1 LDIVERNGALAKVI
15 EKDPLSTAYKMDEAA
30 VVGAVIS
37 KARAGNKVFEKL
49 LEANPTL
56 QEPAKL
62 YFTKELFGQD
72 VAPTDAVIKTFLKNN
87 EIPLQQLGLY
97 KDFKDLRTAQ
107 RTAKDAVETAKGF
120 EKGYKEGEKIAG
132 EAAKAAKKE
141 KDRLTKMSQ
150 TAQER
155 LSETIQAAEPIE
167 KMLERSEVRARP
179 AEVKLKQRLGAAEK
193 TMEQINGIEK
203 EYNSLVNDL
212 SKMKSKEI
220 PGAIKSA
227 ANKMLNQGYIT
238 QAERDAFVNA
248 ADKNANQLKD
258 AATAT
263 KWVMGSAVGFLGV
276 TQLASKLTPMGDVP
290 KYYR

>member
-1 LDIVERNGALAKVI
+1 LAKVI

-49 LEANPTL
+49 LEANPSL

-87 EIPLQQLGLY
+87 EIPLKQLGLY

-107 RTAKDAVETAKGF
+107 RTAKDAVETAKDF

-132 EAAKAAKKE
+132 AAAKAAKGE
-141 KDRLTKMSQ
+141 QDRLISMSQ
-150 TAQER
+150 TAQQR
-155 LSETIQAAEPIE
+155 LAETMQIAEPIE
-167 KMLERSEVRARP
+167 KMLSRSETRAKP
-179 AEVKLKQRLGAAEK
+179 AEVKLKQRLGAVEK
-193 TMEQINGIEK
+193 TMEQINGVEK

-212 SKMKSKEI
+212 PKMKAKEI
-220 PGAIKSA
+220 PGAIESA
-227 ANKMLNQGYIT
+227 AEKMLKQGYIT
-238 QAERDAFVNA
+238 QAERNSFVDAA
-248 ADKNANQLKD
+248 RKNAEQLKD
-258 AATAT
+258 AATAR
-263 KWVMGSAVGFLGV
+263 KWVLGAVAILGV
-276 TQLASKLTPMGDVP
+276 PQLASKLTPMGDVP